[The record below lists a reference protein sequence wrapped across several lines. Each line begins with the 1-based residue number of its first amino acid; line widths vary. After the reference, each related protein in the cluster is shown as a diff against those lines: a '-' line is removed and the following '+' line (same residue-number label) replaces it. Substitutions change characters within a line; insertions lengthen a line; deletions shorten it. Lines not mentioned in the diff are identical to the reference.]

1 MPEEITPA
9 PQPQKRA
16 TARPQ
21 VYIEVALADGQ
32 NFLFD
37 ITTAQELKS
46 ELGAALDSLAPP
58 PSRPPRRAAKS
69 RKRKNGK

>member
-1 MPEEITPA
+1 MPEELTPA

-32 NFLFD
+32 KFLFD
-37 ITTAQELKS
+37 ITTATELKS
-46 ELGAALDSLAPP
+46 ELGAALASLAPP
-58 PSRPPRRAAKS
+58 PSRPPRRPAKKRS
-69 RKRKNGK
+69 RRNGK

>member
-1 MPEEITPA
+1 MPEVEV
-9 PQPQKRA
+9 QKRA

-37 ITTAQELKS
+37 ITTATELKN
-46 ELGAALDSLAPP
+46 ELGLALASLNPP
-58 PSRPPRRAAKS
+58 KLPSE
-69 RKRKNGK
+69 RKRQARLQKKKNGK

>member
-1 MPEEITPA
+1 MPEPEV
-9 PQPQKRA
+9 QKRA

-37 ITTAQELKS
+37 ITTATELKN
-46 ELGAALDSLAPP
+46 ELEIALASLNPP
-58 PSRPPRRAAKS
+58 KPPKPRKRASKS
-69 RKRKNGK
+69 RSQRNGK